1 MTVSRPQPA
10 TDVLVVIDIQPAM
23 MAAIWEPERVV
34 GGAIFLARVA
44 RELGIPVLATV
55 QNPDRLG
62 ALHPDVAPW
71 VDETVPKM
79 AFSAMGDQ
87 AFREALAETG
97 RRQAI
102 LVGVETHI
110 CVCQTALDLAESSY
124 DVLVCPD
131 AVSARND
138 VRHKLGM
145 ERLRDAGIGP
155 IHSEAVLYEW
165 LQTAAHPKFR
175 DVLAIVKGNKPPV

>member
-23 MAAIWEPERVV
+23 MAAICEPDRVV

-97 RRQAI
+97 RRRAI

-110 CVCQTALDLAESSY
+110 CVSQTALDLTEAGY

-138 VRHKLGM
+138 VRHTLGM

-155 IHSEAVLYEW
+155 IHSEAVVYEW